1 MRSLTAGL
9 LAVLLLAGCGS
20 RADDGPAGGE
30 RDGTSPMAAPSVAG
44 DGAPSP
50 VALDAV
56 CTGPEGIRVAHPAD
70 WEVNPGTVVP
80 ACTRFAPH
88 PFTVRA
94 ASDVRAAAVVL
105 SVEAAAYGDL
115 AAREPGERSRAP
127 VEVDGRPGIRVE
139 ITTPPGLLPTG
150 TSVTR
155 WVLDLGSR
163 ADGPRTLV
171 ADTVHP
177 PGTDPAEAAAEVAVL
192 DAMVSALDLDRAGDP
207 AV

>member
-1 MRSLTAGL
+1 VRSLITGL
-9 LAVLLLAGCGS
+9 LTVLLLAGCGS
-20 RADDGPAGGE
+20 RADGGPAAAE
-30 RDGTSPMAAPSVAG
+30 RDAVPPAAVTSPGVAR
-44 DGAPSP
+44 SS

-56 CTGPEGIRVAHPAD
+56 CTGPEGIRVAHPAA
-70 WEVNPGTVVP
+70 WQVNPGDVVP

-105 SVEAAAYGDL
+105 SVQAVAFADL
-115 AAREPGERSRAP
+115 ASAEPGERSRER
-127 VEVDGRPGIRVE
+127 VEVDGRPGLRIE
-139 ITTPPGLLPTG
+139 ITTSPGLLPTG
-150 TSVTR
+150 TAVTR

-177 PGTDPAEAAAEVAVL
+177 PDTDPTEAAAEVAVL
-192 DAMVSALDLDRAGDP
+192 DAMVSALDLDRAGTS